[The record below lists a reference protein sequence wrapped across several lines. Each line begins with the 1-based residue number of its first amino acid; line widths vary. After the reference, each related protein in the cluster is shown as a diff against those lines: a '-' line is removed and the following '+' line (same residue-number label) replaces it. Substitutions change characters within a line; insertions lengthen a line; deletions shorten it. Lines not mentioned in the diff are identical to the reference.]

1 MTESSDKTQPP
12 ADQVLSKKPYSKPRL
27 EVYGDL
33 RKITNTV
40 GLRGVTDNAILPFIR
55 TAR

>member
-1 MTESSDKTQPP
+1 VADLPNKPLESPDYG
-12 ADQVLSKKPYSKPRL
+12 AKKPYSTPRL

-40 GLRGVTDNAILPFIR
+40 GNKGSPDGGMPPTFK
-55 TAR
+55 TH

>member
-1 MTESSDKTQPP
+1 VIDSPDKPPQPSDPVVKRAYKTP
-12 ADQVLSKKPYSKPRL
+12 KL

-40 GLRGVTDNAILPFIR
+40 ANSGSPDGGHPFQNK
-55 TAR
+55 TH